1 MHLYLACRKAGTLR
15 PHRIKAALMQ
25 PSKLYFNIFMYI
37 FEKRRGTTCN
47 SRLCKFQLSEGARY
61 KKFRMPNI
69 KPFKITPLIYKKAHI
84 KIRFG
89 SFYVMR
95 QKSEPLLDYPYLK
108 RNPLQ
113 SFFAALLPARS
124 DKISKATISQAR
136 GKSTHSASVMMR
148 FCSVSGVSP
157 SKTSTAF

>member
-1 MHLYLACRKAGTLR
+1 
-15 PHRIKAALMQ
+15 MQ
-25 PSKLYFNIFMYI
+25 PSKPYFNIFMYI

-95 QKSEPLLDYPYLK
+95 PKAKARDCPYLK

-148 FCSVSGVSP
+148 FCRVSGVSP